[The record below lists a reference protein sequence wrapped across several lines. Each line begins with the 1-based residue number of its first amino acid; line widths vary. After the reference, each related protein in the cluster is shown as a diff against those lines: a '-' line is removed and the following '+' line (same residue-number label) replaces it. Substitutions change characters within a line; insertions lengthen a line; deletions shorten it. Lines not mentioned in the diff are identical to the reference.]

1 MTRQLHFNVFILP
14 RGHHEAAWRHPESA
28 KLPESDIG
36 VYQWVAN
43 TAEKGLLDSVF
54 IADGLALT
62 PDYERAP
69 ISWTEP
75 LTALGALASTTKN
88 IGLIATASTSYTEPF
103 NLARQFASIDH
114 ISAGRVGWNIVTTWQ
129 ADAAKN
135 YGGGTMVGHGERY
148 ARAEE
153 YLQAIKG
160 LWNGWADDAVINDPA
175 TGAYLNM
182 DRIRPVN
189 HQSEHY
195 SVAGPLNLPRGPQ
208 GHPVLVQA
216 GSSPSGRQ
224 FAARHAEAIFNVS
237 AKKSTAQEFYK
248 DIKAKITAAG
258 RRPEQTHVLPGL
270 STIIGGTEQ
279 EAQRK
284 ADELGELIDIE
295 VGRRRLS
302 NRFGGH
308 DFTHLPVDEPLS
320 VDDFPDPST
329 VETVRSRTEVMVDL
343 VRKERLT
350 LRQLLTRMA
359 QARGHL
365 NVIGTP
371 EQCADLIEDW
381 FKDGA
386 ADGFNLMPPLMP
398 VMLVDFIEQVVP
410 ILQKRGL
417 FRTSYEG
424 TTLRDHYGLDRP
436 KSSFDEA

>member
-14 RGHHEAAWRHPESA
+14 RAHHEAAWRHPESS
-28 KLPESDIG
+28 KLPSTDIG
-36 VYQWVAN
+36 VYKWVAN
-43 TAEKGLLDSVF
+43 TAEKGLLDSIF

-69 ISWTEP
+69 VSWTEP
-75 LTALGALASTTKN
+75 LTALGALSSTTTN

-103 NLARQFASIDH
+103 NLARQFASMDH
-114 ISAGRVGWNIVTTWQ
+114 ISGGRVGWNIVTTWQ
-129 ADAAKN
+129 ADAANN
-135 YGGGTMVGHGERY
+135 YGGAEMVGHGERY

-153 YLQAIKG
+153 YLQAVKG
-160 LWNGWADDAVINDPA
+160 LWNSWADDAVVNDPK
-175 TGAYLNM
+175 TGVYLNM
-182 DRIRPVN
+182 DRIKPVN
-189 HQSEHY
+189 HHSQNYH
-195 SVAGPLNLPRGPQ
+195 VAGPLNMPRGPQ

-237 AKKSTAQEFYK
+237 AEKSTAQDFYK
-248 DIKAKITAAG
+248 DIKSRIAEAG
-258 RRPEQTHVLPGL
+258 RRTDQTHVLPGL
-270 STIIGGTEQ
+270 STIIGGTEE
-279 EAQRK
+279 EAQK
-284 ADELGELIDIE
+284 MADELGDLIDIE

-320 VDDFPDPST
+320 ADDFPDPST
-329 VETVRSRTEVMVDL
+329 IETVRSRTEVMVDL

-350 LRQLLTRMA
+350 LRQLLKRMA

-365 NVIGTP
+365 NLIGTP
-371 EQCADLIEDW
+371 EQCADVIEDW
-381 FKDGA
+381 FTDGA

-398 VMLVDFIEQVVP
+398 MMLEAFVDEVIP

-417 FRTSYEG
+417 FRTAYEG
-424 TTLRDHYGLDRP
+424 STLREHYGLERP
-436 KSSFDEA
+436 KSWFE